1 MSNVFKGNC
10 PLWTYILAEAMHHKH
25 SVRIPVR
32 ENIHI
37 NTPRL
42 GPVCGRIVAEVFLG
56 LIFGDKSSLLRMEP
70 LWEPQTGPDYA
81 LKDFVAYALGR

>member
-1 MSNVFKGNC
+1 
-10 PLWTYILAEAMHHKH
+10 MHHRQ
-25 SVRIPVR
+25 SVKIPVE
-32 ENIHI
+32 ENINV

-42 GPVCGRIVAEVFLG
+42 GPVGGRIVAEVILG

>member
-1 MSNVFKGNC
+1 
-10 PLWTYILAEAMHHKH
+10 MHHKH